1 LGSLILSLLLA
12 VAATSPEGTTEAAP
26 SPAERAEARLD
37 EAASLMKEDRYE
49 EALDIAG
56 SVVEARPDVARA
68 HVLLAD
74 ALYRR
79 GDFDE
84 AERHYRRA
92 VALDDDNAEAH
103 FGVGRILRTLGRY
116 GDAAASFSRAAALD
130 PEVPRYLRVLANHL
144 ARREDTIGMLE
155 RYLELVRLH
164 PDPAEDEKA
173 GNVEAWL
180 ALLRRAGDA
189 PLSSLVRK
197 EPGSVRLQVHDGQA
211 YLKLDVGDVKNQRFV
226 FDTGATGVTV
236 SPRLARRAHLEPIRP
251 FTITGTGARR
261 TESGDLVLIPGIAIG
276 EGIALSNVP
285 ATVRDP
291 TGPEEGLIGPSLLS
305 AFDITVDLH
314 KGLLVLET
322 PSGTPRAGTA
332 LPFRNVGGEIL
343 VEALV
348 NGVALNAMVDTG
360 SATTII
366 GRTTLARVP
375 DLKAAPGE
383 WFGQGTVGVGGALA
397 DRKVVIAGT
406 LGFGGRDYP
415 ADGLVS
421 GNLDGFSR
429 SLESEVYVILGAP
442 HLDDRPFTIDYRA
455 MTVTFAA
462 PPQR

>member
-1 LGSLILSLLLA
+1 MGVLILCL
-12 VAATSPEGTTEAAP
+12 VAALAAGPPDEAKQTP
-26 SPAERAEARLD
+26 SAPAERLDARLD

-56 SVVEARPDVARA
+56 SVVEARPDSASA
-68 HVLLAD
+68 HVVMAD

-84 AERHYRRA
+84 AERHYRRG
-92 VALDDDNAEAH
+92 VALDETDAEAH
-103 FGVGRILRTLGRY
+103 FGVGRILRTQGRY
-116 GDAAASFSRAAALD
+116 ADAAASFSRAAALD

-155 RYLELVRLH
+155 RYLELLRLH
-164 PDPAEDEKA
+164 PDPEEEEKK

-189 PLSSLVRK
+189 PISELVRK
-197 EPGSVRLQVHDGQA
+197 EPGSIRLQVHHGQA
-211 YLKLDVGDVKNQRFV
+211 YLKLNLGDVKNQRFV
-226 FDTGATGVTV
+226 FDTGATGVTI
-236 SPRLARRAHLEPIRP
+236 SPRLAKRLRLEPIRP

-261 TESGDLVLIPGIAIG
+261 TESGDLVLIGEIGIG
-276 EGIALSNVP
+276 EGIAMKNVP

-291 TGPEEGLIGPSLLS
+291 GGPEEGLIGPSLLS
-305 AFDITVDLH
+305 AFDITVDLR
-314 KGLLVLET
+314 KGLLVLDA
-322 PSGTPRAGTA
+322 PAPGPHAGVTV
-332 LPFRNVGGEIL
+332 PFRNVGGEIMI
-343 VEALV
+343 EAQV
-348 NGVALNAMVDTG
+348 NGAALNAMVDTG
-360 SATTII
+360 SASTII

-375 DLKAAPGE
+375 DLKAAPGQ
-383 WFGQGTVGVGGALA
+383 WFAERTVGIGGALA

-406 LGFGGRDYP
+406 LAFAGQRYP

-429 SLESEVYVILGAP
+429 SIESEVYVILGAP
-442 HLDDRPFTIDYRA
+442 HLGERPFTIDYRA